1 MDFGEL
7 PLRKQGSLD
16 LPICDTIHGLAK
28 ADHSLFRSICNWG
41 SSSGPMC
48 CIHLINSSNRRPR
61 SSMSLLSFSYVSRVG
76 FSRHLATWIVATLM
90 AGSPAFGE
98 EKPLQASKLFP
109 ADTQALFSLPDS
121 EGFLAGW
128 SRTQLGK
135 LADDT
140 KLKEFWETQRK
151 EIQDRFN
158 EAGWQLNLEIE
169 DLSEM
174 AGGQTSLGWI
184 TRTNDVNKPF
194 SIAMVI
200 DVVNRSVPAERFL
213 KRMDSELKARN
224 ATANSINISGA
235 KVFQYTLPKA
245 TGDVRVNESF
255 YCLSKDQLFAADDLV
270 TITELI
276 AAQSGAKAESLANS
290 ELYKLVQS
298 KIPTEGDD
306 PEIEYF
312 VRPIGFAKL
321 LRSISGKPTKN
332 QSDVLL
338 ILDKEG
344 FGDLQCIA
352 GNIQISAEPF
362 DFFHHA
368 YLVAKKPLATSVQIL
383 DFPNV
388 AKLVAPGWINKESA
402 SVLSFSWN
410 IQDAF
415 PKFRG
420 IVDAFV
426 SPGTF
431 DEMIKGLRDDTQ
443 GPQIDILKDVL
454 PFLSSEFHVVTE
466 IVKPI
471 SPDSKRSMV
480 ILKLNDAAKKLPK
493 ILDRYGKGEPD
504 SKPIDFEGNRIWS
517 FENKENTEIELDFGG
532 KKDAKNK
539 SSDEDEPLLDKWAIT
554 IFGDYFIFASDVE
567 MIMDVLSGAKNPEQ
581 KNAFEKEADVAKVA
595 AMLKNVA
602 GNDGGSTNQITRSDR
617 AFEMQYELFRQDI
630 LPESRSMLATI
641 LDKILKPKNPRQSQ
655 IQRVKGD
662 KLPPFAAIRDYFTPS
677 GGVVRTEEDGWSI
690 QSFILGK

>member
-1 MDFGEL
+1 
-7 PLRKQGSLD
+7 
-16 LPICDTIHGLAK
+16 
-28 ADHSLFRSICNWG
+28 
-41 SSSGPMC
+41 
-48 CIHLINSSNRRPR
+48 
-61 SSMSLLSFSYVSRVG
+61 MSLLSFSYVSRVG
-76 FSRHLATWIVATLM
+76 FSRHLATLIVATLM

-109 ADTQALFSLPDS
+109 SDTQALFSLPDS
-121 EGFLAGW
+121 EGFLARW
-128 SRTQLGK
+128 SRTQLGN

-169 DLSEM
+169 DLSEL

-224 ATANSINISGA
+224 ATANSINMSGA

-255 YCLSKDQLFAADDLV
+255 YCLSKDQLFASDDLV
-270 TITELI
+270 TMTELI

-368 YLVAKKPLATSVQIL
+368 YMVAKKPLATSVQIL

-567 MIMDVLSGAKNPEQ
+567 MIMEVLSGAKNPEQ

-595 AMLKNVA
+595 AMLENVA
-602 GNDGGSTNQITRSDR
+602 GNDGRSTNQITRSDR

>member
-1 MDFGEL
+1 M
-7 PLRKQGSLD
+7 
-16 LPICDTIHGLAK
+16 
-28 ADHSLFRSICNWG
+28 
-41 SSSGPMC
+41 
-48 CIHLINSSNRRPR
+48 
-61 SSMSLLSFSYVSRVG
+61 
-76 FSRHLATWIVATLM
+76 ATLIVATLM

-109 ADTQALFSLPDS
+109 SDTQALFSLPDS
-121 EGFLAGW
+121 EGFLARW
-128 SRTQLGK
+128 SRTQLGN

-169 DLSEM
+169 DLSEL

-224 ATANSINISGA
+224 ATANSINMSGA

-255 YCLSKDQLFAADDLV
+255 YCLSKDQLFASDDLV
-270 TITELI
+270 TMTELI

-368 YLVAKKPLATSVQIL
+368 YMVAKKPLATSVQIL

-567 MIMDVLSGAKNPEQ
+567 MIMEVLSGAKNPEQ

-595 AMLKNVA
+595 AMLENVA
-602 GNDGGSTNQITRSDR
+602 GNDGRSTNQITRSDR